1 MALDDFR
8 EGCVWWGGMEEG
20 ARLGGE
26 GSDEKWQGWFGL
38 GKTVLGPRREA
49 SQTHQIYWDR
59 EHTHMHTHTQT
70 VPNLGWFDLEFFD
83 FVIVKK

>member
-1 MALDDFR
+1 
-8 EGCVWWGGMEEG
+8 MEEG

-59 EHTHMHTHTQT
+59 EHTHIHTHWISMATACAILFLPWDT
-70 VPNLGWFDLEFFD
+70 AFLHFCPTCELS
-83 FVIVKK
+83 